1 MPTRSELIALLTAYE
16 PTDAEE
22 QDYRSRMLDLAAAA
36 HDPFRRT
43 HYVPG
48 HFTAS
53 GFVLHPGGDRILLV
67 HHALLGIW
75 VQPGGH
81 IDPADRSMIDAA
93 RREIVE
99 ETGLTDMTPAAEGL
113 VDVDIH
119 EFGASGD
126 QPDHLHYDVRFAFVA
141 SEDALAP
148 NTEVL
153 EAVWVGL
160 DDLAGLGVDRSVT
173 RPAAKLL
180 GEEGR

>member
-1 MPTRSELIALLTAYE
+1 MPTRSELIGLLTTYD
-16 PTDAEE
+16 PSDADERE
-22 QDYRSRMLDLAAAA
+22 YRSRMLDLAAVA

-43 HYVPG
+43 EYDPG

-53 GFVLHPGGDRILLV
+53 GFVVHPDGDRILLV
-67 HHALLGIW
+67 HHARLGIW

-81 IDPADRSMIDAA
+81 IDASDLTLIDAA

-99 ETGLTDMTPAAEGL
+99 ETGLTRMTPAADGL

-126 QPDHLHYDVRFAFVA
+126 QPEHLHYDLRFAFVA
-141 SEDALAP
+141 SGDALAP
-148 NTEVL
+148 NSEIL

-160 DDLAGLGVDRSVT
+160 SDLNGLGVDRSVL
-173 RPAAKLL
+173 RPAARLL
-180 GEEGR
+180 G

>member
-1 MPTRSELIALLTAYE
+1 MRAELIALLTAYD
-16 PTDAEE
+16 PSDPEE
-22 QDYRSRMLDLAAAA
+22 REYRLRMLDLAAVA

-43 HYVPG
+43 DYDPG

-53 GFVLHPGGDRILLV
+53 GFVVHPDGDRILLV
-67 HHALLGIW
+67 HHARLGIW

-81 IDPADRSMIDAA
+81 IDPADPSVIDAA

-99 ETGLTDMTPAAEGL
+99 ETGLSSLAPVIEGL

-126 QPDHLHYDVRFAFVA
+126 QPDHFHFDVRFAFMAVT
-141 SEDALAP
+141 EGLAP

-153 EAVWVGL
+153 EAVWVGVA
-160 DDLAGLGVDRSVT
+160 DLAGLGVDRSVT
-173 RPAAKLL
+173 RPAGKLL
-180 GEEGR
+180 GGDGR